1 MDIQKALSELYEEKK
16 RLDWTISTLEARLKI
31 SPFQSR
37 GRRGRKSMGD
47 DERLKVSERMSA
59 YWAGRR
65 AAKRVAQ
72 AATLQSTAQS
82 PAQST
87 AQPPVEAVQETFP
100 LFEQPVSSP
109 PVPGIP
115 VQNTAL
121 QSVQTQSVPAQSLP
135 AQSAPSSQSMEDS
148 RLSA

>member
-31 SPFQSR
+31 SPSQSR

-72 AATLQSTAQS
+72 AATLQSPGQS
-82 PAQST
+82 
-87 AQPPVEAVQETFP
+87 PVEAVQETFP
-100 LFEQPVSSP
+100 VFEQLAPSAPVSNP
-109 PVPGIP
+109 P
-115 VQNTAL
+115 
-121 QSVQTQSVPAQSLP
+121 SL
-135 AQSAPSSQSMEDS
+135 SAP
-148 RLSA
+148 

>member
-31 SPFQSR
+31 SPSR
-37 GRRGRKSMGD
+37 SRSRRGRKSMGD

-65 AAKRVAQ
+65 AAKRMAHS
-72 AATLQSTAQS
+72 TSLQSAAVAVEDTLPVFEQTETIA
-82 PAQST
+82 PAQP
-87 AQPPVEAVQETFP
+87 APP
-100 LFEQPVSSP
+100 
-109 PVPGIP
+109 
-115 VQNTAL
+115 
-121 QSVQTQSVPAQSLP
+121 QSVLVQSVP
-135 AQSAPSSQSMEDS
+135 SQVSEDT

>member
-16 RLDWTISTLEARLKI
+16 RLDWTIHTLEARLKI
-31 SPFQSR
+31 SPLQSR

-72 AATLQSTAQS
+72 AATLQS
-82 PAQST
+82 PE
-87 AQPPVEAVQETFP
+87 QPPVEAVQETFP
-100 LFEQPVSSP
+100 LFEQPAPST
-109 PVPGIP
+109 P
-115 VQNTAL
+115 VQ
-121 QSVQTQSVPAQSLP
+121 SVP

>member
-31 SPFQSR
+31 SPLQSR

-72 AATLQSTAQS
+72 AAAF
-82 PAQST
+82 QST

-100 LFEQPVSSP
+100 LFEQP
-109 PVPGIP
+109 
-115 VQNTAL
+115 
-121 QSVQTQSVPAQSLP
+121 
-135 AQSAPSSQSMEDS
+135 AQSAPVPSV
-148 RLSA
+148 